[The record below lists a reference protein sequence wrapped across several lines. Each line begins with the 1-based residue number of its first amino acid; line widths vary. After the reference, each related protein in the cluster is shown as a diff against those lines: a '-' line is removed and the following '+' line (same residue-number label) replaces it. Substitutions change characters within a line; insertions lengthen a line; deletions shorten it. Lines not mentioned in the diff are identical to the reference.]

1 MLELVTYNPIRD
13 GLAPVHQA
21 ALEKG
26 QDPLVLNSLFK
37 NPAEWVSTN
46 ALQRLI
52 SALLSAGAAT
62 TNTNSAQTDGQGL
75 ASHYLVNVEAL
86 GQYLQTQQ
94 TAELAGARK

>member
-26 QDPLVLNSLFK
+26 QEPVLNSLFK

-52 SALLSAGAAT
+52 SALLSAGAAI